1 MTGMK
6 ANNRVSAP
14 LGGLVG
20 LKGAGSTSE
29 IKGLNPNR
37 PKVGGHMTS
46 SMPKG
51 PLNMMAQSQRS
62 YRPAGA
68 S

>member
-1 MTGMK
+1 MSGIK

-14 LGGLVG
+14 LGGLMG
-20 LKGAGSTSE
+20 LKPSTSE

-37 PKVGGHMTS
+37 PKIGGHMTS

-51 PLNMMAQSQRS
+51 PLNMMA
-62 YRPAGA
+62 
-68 S
+68 